1 MKVDYHEVQD
11 RIVRGPTLF
20 LTCPL
25 VCVPAKAGDGS
36 DSVLYQKPRHLD
48 LEGDL
53 KKLIQTISLEH
64 IKL

>member
-1 MKVDYHEVQD
+1 MKADYHEVQD
-11 RIVRGPTLF
+11 QTVRGPTLF

-36 DSVLYQKPRHLD
+36 DTVWYQKPIHQN

-53 KKLIQTISLEH
+53 KKLIQTISFEH